1 MTLYKSRAKLYFAP
15 SYAYLRHCF
24 ENKVNL
30 DNIHDGKVINDKP
43 IETH

>member
-15 SYAYLRHCF
+15 NAYLRQCF

-30 DNIHDGKVINDKP
+30 DNIHDGKFISDKP
-43 IETH
+43 IEIH